1 MAESGLHLLPKNL
14 CDITPSRKCEHP
26 ITKCEHPSTKSH
38 HPSTLARSTPPGFSA
53 SPTSTA
59 RLQMK
64 KNKKTKTTKGWEQMS
79 FSRIRESPRLLTS
92 PCAATLRCFNLKIEY
107 VDFSPGVVPLQQQDT
122 HHGSPGICSKHWAA
136 LPPSMKWMF
145 ACESAFSE

>member
-59 RLQMK
+59 RLEMK
-64 KNKKTKTTKGWEQMS
+64 KNKKTKQRKDENKCPFPESGNHQDCRPHHVLQHYGALTLKSNMLISLQVLYLYNNK
-79 FSRIRESPRLLTS
+79 IRTME
-92 PCAATLRCFNLKIEY
+92 
-107 VDFSPGVVPLQQQDT
+107 
-122 HHGSPGICSKHWAA
+122 A
-136 LPPSMKWMF
+136 L
-145 ACESAFSE
+145 ESAPNIELLYLQV